1 MKTKINFKN
10 LLGYFDV
17 ATRPLVMIWPK
28 GADMLKLLKMKMEIK
43 IRIRMI
49 NSFVPQKLLEI
60 YKIIWTTIE
69 DSQEIALPVYD
80 GRYIKTILREYA

>member
-49 NSFVPQKLLEI
+49 NSFVP
-60 YKIIWTTIE
+60 
-69 DSQEIALPVYD
+69 
-80 GRYIKTILREYA
+80 

>member
-17 ATRPLVMIWPK
+17 VTRPLVMIWPK
-28 GADMLKLLKMKMEIK
+28 GADMLKLLKVKMEIK

-69 DSQEIALPVYD
+69 DSQEISLPVYD